1 MIDWWLFPL
10 LCTIGA
16 AFLLAVMQRD
26 CSRPCRAFVMTAVL
40 FVLTPILALM
50 WLFCFLLSLAY
61 P

>member
-10 LCTIGA
+10 ICTIGA
-16 AFLLAVMQRD
+16 ALLTALTQYD
-26 CSRPCRAFVMTAVL
+26 CRTPCRAFVMTAVL
-40 FVLTPILALM
+40 IVLVPILTLM